1 LKIRIPLVVKILTP
15 LVVLIAL
22 AVGISGYRIY
32 QASVARWQTEM
43 DTRMEHVAGLIA
55 TTVDPTLLAQVQVP
69 TDLDNEV
76 YTQIRQPMDTAITAG
91 NLEWAGIYYQEGEHL
106 YYWVDTSSTGVG
118 YPFFYATPEH
128 RAAFQD
134 QAKHRVVYTDE
145 FGSYYGFVA
154 PIVVEGDGGTAVI
167 GIVEV
172 ALAGESAQLLEAA
185 TLRAVWPI
193 LIAGIAAAVGVSSL
207 ATYLVLLRPLQRLKR
222 GAQTLAR
229 GDLGHTIALGSHDEL
244 GDLAATF
251 NQMSGQ
257 LDSLYDE
264 LQSHNR
270 VLEERVAA
278 RTAELESERSRL
290 DTILQNVADGLVV
303 TDPNG
308 RIVLVNPAFTQ
319 ILQATPDQLLGDSLE
334 RVLPVQELTAIVPAC
349 LQAPG
354 EVQTATLQWVV
365 PGGRPAAV
373 SVYKASASALVRRDD
388 RGDRPSE
395 VLGVVTVLRDIT
407 HETEVDRMKTEFIS
421 MVSHELRTP
430 LTSVLGFA
438 KLIGKSFERDVAPRL
453 GADDGRARQAA
464 GRIQE
469 NLDIIV
475 SEAERLT
482 RLINDVLDIAKMEAG
497 KIEWH
502 WGDVAVGDVVAA
514 AVSSVSALAET
525 KGLSVRTALEHGLPP
540 VQADRDRLIQVVTNL
555 LSNAI
560 KFTDQGEIVVQAHPL
575 QVSTDGTVTPDIGGE
590 SRLLTPGRWL
600 VVSVQD
606 TGIGI
611 PPDRLGEVFE
621 KFKQLGDM
629 MTGRPKGTGLGLAIC
644 KEIVDHHGGRIW
656 AQSTVGAGSRFTF
669 VLPLA
674 HVHRPALEELRR
686 RVAETLPEPQGGQPV
701 LVVDDEENIRRLLAQ
716 ELGAAGYQVLEAA
729 DGLEAVN
736 RARRDRPALII
747 LDMMMPQMSGLD
759 ALRVLKGDPATAA
772 IPVLVLSVM
781 EDREQGLRLGA
792 DEYLTKPVESEHLLN
807 TIAQLLARAK
817 RGEGRKKVLVID
829 EDATAIETISRV
841 LRERGYEVVEA
852 GDGEAGLEQ
861 ARREDPD
868 LVILDAMISKMDNY
882 RILRTLKAEA
892 RDREVCVIV
901 LTGAAT
907 PDEIAEL
914 LRHGADGAGEPDKLP
929 ELLEE

>member
-1 LKIRIPLVVKILTP
+1 MKIRVPLVIKILTP

-22 AVGISGYRIY
+22 AIGISGYRIY

-43 DTRMEHVAGLIA
+43 DTRMEHVASLIA
-55 TTVDPTLLAQVQVP
+55 TTVDPALLRQVEAP

-76 YTQIRQPMDTAITAG
+76 YTQISQPMNTAITAS
-91 NLEWAGIYYQEGEHL
+91 NLEWAGIYYQEDGRL

-118 YPFFYATPEH
+118 YPFYYPTPEH
-128 RAAFQD
+128 LAAFEDMEQ
-134 QAKHRVVYTDE
+134 HRVIYTDE

-154 PIVVEGDGGTAVI
+154 PIVVEGDDGPEVI
-167 GIVEV
+167 GIVE
-172 ALAGESAQLLEAA
+172 ASLAAESTQLLEAA

-193 LIAGIAAAVGVSSL
+193 LIVGIATAVGVSIL
-207 ATYLVLLRPLQRLKR
+207 VTYLVLLRPLQQLKR
-222 GAQTLAR
+222 GALALAG
-229 GDLGHTIALGSHDEL
+229 GDLGHTIPLRSRDEL
-244 GDLAATF
+244 GDLAAAF

-257 LDSLYDE
+257 LDAVYDT
-264 LQSHNR
+264 LQDHNR
-270 VLEERVAA
+270 ALEERVAA
-278 RTAELESERSRL
+278 RTTELEAERSRL
-290 DTILQNVADGLVV
+290 DTILQNIADGLVV
-303 TDPNG
+303 TDPEG

-319 ILQATPDQLLGDSLE
+319 ILQSSPDELLHDMLE
-334 RVLPVQELTAIVPAC
+334 RVLPVKELETIVQAS
-349 LQAPG
+349 LQDPG
-354 EVQTATLQWVV
+354 DVQTTTLQWVV
-365 PGGRPAAV
+365 PGGRLSAV
-373 SVYKASASALVRRDD
+373 SVYKASASALVRQKAHA
-388 RGDRPSE
+388 GGSPE
-395 VLGVVTVLRDIT
+395 ILGVVTVLRDIT

-438 KLIGKSFERDVAPRL
+438 KLIGKSFERDVAPKLDLEDR
-453 GADDGRARQAA
+453 RAQLATD
-464 GRIQE
+464 RIQE
-469 NLDIIV
+469 NLEIIV

-502 WGDVAVGDVVAA
+502 LSEVAMSDVVQA
-514 AVSSVSALAET
+514 AVASVSGMAGS
-525 KGLSVRTALEHGLPP
+525 KGLSVQMALEEGLPP
-540 VQADRDRLIQVVTNL
+540 VQADRDRLIQVLTNL
-555 LSNAI
+555 LSNAV
-560 KFTDQGEIVVQAHPL
+560 KFTDHGEIKVHVGRL
-575 QVSTDGTVTPDIGGE
+575 QVTADGMVTPDIAGE
-590 SRLLTPGRWL
+590 SRLLPAGRWV
-600 VVSVQD
+600 VVSVRD
-606 TGIGI
+606 TGVGI
-611 PPDRLGEVFE
+611 SAERLADVFL

-656 AQSTVGAGSRFTF
+656 VQSTPGAGSTFTF

-674 HVHRPALEELRR
+674 HVHPMALEELRR
-686 RVAETLPEPQGGQPV
+686 RVAETLPGPQGGQPV
-701 LVVDDEENIRRLLAQ
+701 LVVDDEENIRQLLAQ
-716 ELGAAGYQVLEAA
+716 ELSAAGYQVLEAG

-759 ALRVLKGDPATAA
+759 ALRVLKGDPSTAD

-792 DEYLTKPVESEHLLN
+792 DEYLTKPVESEHLLQA
-807 TIAQLLARAK
+807 IAQLLARAK

-829 EDATAIETISRV
+829 EDASAIETISRV

-852 GDGEAGLEQ
+852 GDGDAGLEQ
-861 ARREDPD
+861 ARRENPD
-868 LVILDAMISKMDNY
+868 LVILDAMISKMDDY
-882 RILRTLKAEA
+882 RILRTLKAET

-901 LTGAAT
+901 LTGTAS

-914 LRHGADGAGEPDKLP
+914 LRHGADGAGGPEKLP
-929 ELLEE
+929 EMLQS